1 MPHQCVRCGKLY
13 PDGNSELL
21 TGCTC
26 GAKLFFF
33 VKKQQLEEKQPEL
46 ILSNKERKRIERDV
60 KELMGVEHEDRPVIL
75 DLESIYVKQSGQYEL
90 DLTRLFR
97 KEDPLVYK
105 LEDGKY
111 IIDLAQSF
119 TRMRK
124 DK

>member
-1 MPHQCVRCGKLY
+1 M
-13 PDGNSELL
+13 
-21 TGCTC
+21 
-26 GAKLFFF
+26 
-33 VKKQQLEEKQPEL
+33 KKQQLEEKQPEL